1 MDDFIKEK
9 GEYEG
14 YIPPSQ
20 IPIGIP
26 SSHWW
31 WWYPETPTTREIDN
45 IH

>member
-1 MDDFIKEK
+1 MDDYIKAK

-14 YIPPSQ
+14 YIPQAQ